1 MSIYQDEITLIA
13 DFNTIINNE
22 SLCEKFTGEVV
33 IKISP
38 NGVDEGWY
46 ANSNKGAKR
55 AWHIADLMTIASDEN
70 YQAKSYAENL
80 ALKEQGRFKFDD
92 SILRM
97 FERFSDFTKYRFEVR
112 RVNNAKAM
120 KEEYIRHQ
128 DCWYLNKKDQSTVS
142 ATEEDT
148 ERQYMYEA

>member
-38 NGVDEGWY
+38 NGVDEGFY
-46 ANSNKGAKR
+46 AHSNKGGKR
-55 AWHIADLMTIASDEN
+55 AYHIADLMTIASDEN
-70 YQAKSYAENL
+70 YQAKSVREMM
-80 ALKEQGRFKFDD
+80 ALKEQGRYKFDD
-92 SILRM
+92 SILGI
-97 FERFSDFTKYRFEVR
+97 FATYPDFTQYRFEVR

-120 KEEYIRHQ
+120 KDEYIRHQ
-128 DCWYLNKKDQSTVS
+128 KCMYMNKHQLEV
-142 ATEEDT
+142 A
-148 ERQYMYEA
+148 

>member
-38 NGVDEGWY
+38 NGVDEGFY
-46 ANSNKGAKR
+46 AHSNKGAKR
-55 AWHIADLMTIASDEN
+55 AYHIADLMTIASDGN
-70 YQAKSYAENL
+70 YQAKSYAEMV
-80 ALKEQGRFKFDD
+80 AFKEQNRYKFDD
-92 SILRM
+92 SILQM
-97 FERFSDFTKYRFEVR
+97 FVEYPDFTQYRFEVR

-120 KEEYIRHQ
+120 KDEYIRHQ
-128 DCWYLNKKDQSTVS
+128 NCMYMNKHQLEV
-142 ATEEDT
+142 A
-148 ERQYMYEA
+148 